1 MNTVNQAPETISSIQ
16 GIISKIQN
24 KSVDAEIIIEDT
36 RRLISEIDGAIK
48 AWQTLNWDHVSKQLD
63 FLVSRQNWR
72 FLPLASV
79 PIAVKDVYDTADF
92 VTTYGSTI
100 YENHRPLTDAKL
112 VAILSDC
119 SWENS
124 HNGICLL
131 AARSNCKSA
140 QHTTYAR
147 RILIWFCCRCVLW
160 NGPAC
165 SW

>member
-100 YENHRPLTDAKL
+100 YENHRP
-112 VAILSDC
+112 
-119 SWENS
+119 
-124 HNGICLL
+124 
-131 AARSNCKSA
+131 
-140 QHTTYAR
+140 
-147 RILIWFCCRCVLW
+147 
-160 NGPAC
+160 
-165 SW
+165 